1 MNSLKT
7 TLKLVAL
14 VAFCGSGL
22 GLVSLQT
29 GCAATPT
36 KESTGEFVD
45 DSTITTK
52 VKAAFIHD
60 EIVKAFDVSVETFK
74 GTVQLSG
81 FVDTHEQKSRA
92 GEVARGVNGVREVK
106 NNITVK

>member
-7 TLKLVAL
+7 SLKVCAL
-14 VAFCGSGL
+14 AALCGSGL
-22 GLVSLQT
+22 GLVSLQS

-36 KESTGEFVD
+36 KESTGEIID

-52 VKAAFIHD
+52 VKAAFVHD
-60 EIVKAFDVSVETFK
+60 EVVKASQVSVETFK
-74 GTVQLSG
+74 GVVQLSG
-81 FVDTHEQKSRA
+81 FVDTSEQKSRA
-92 GEVARGVNGVREVK
+92 AELARGVSGVVDVK

>member
-1 MNSLKT
+1 MNTLKTSLKVWA
-7 TLKLVAL
+7 LVAL
-14 VAFCGSGL
+14 CGG
-22 GLVSLQT
+22 GLVSLQP

-36 KESTGEFVD
+36 KESTGEYVD

-60 EIVKAFDVSVETFK
+60 DTVKAFDVSVETFK
-74 GTVQLSG
+74 GIVQLSG
-81 FVDTHEQKSRA
+81 FVDTAEQKYRA
-92 GEVARGVNGVREVK
+92 GDIARGITGVHEVK

>member
-1 MNSLKT
+1 MSTLKT
-7 TLKLVAL
+7 TLKVWALVAL
-14 VAFCGSGL
+14 CGG

-36 KESTGEFVD
+36 KESTGEYVD

-60 EIVKAFDVSVETFK
+60 DTVKAFDVSVETFK
-74 GTVQLSG
+74 GIVQLSG
-81 FVDTHEQKSRA
+81 FVDTSEQKSRA
-92 GEVARGVNGVREVK
+92 GEIARGIAGVREVK
-106 NNITVK
+106 NKITVK